1 MFVILGLAIAVL
13 AVFWQVHSFEFVQY
27 DDDRYVSNN
36 KHILSGLRVEN
47 VIWVFTSVHGGNWHP
62 ITGLSHI
69 LDCQLFG
76 PNAGRHHLVNLLIHI
91 INTLLIF
98 VIFRQMTGALWASA
112 FVAACF
118 GLHPLHVESVAWISE
133 RKDVLSTLFWLLTI
147 AAYFRYV
154 KMPSIGRYLLT
165 LMFFALGLMAKPM
178 VVTLPFVLL
187 LLDYWPLGRLELF
200 GTDKSN
206 NRKKPFAIDKWK
218 NFWKLVLEK
227 VPFFVLSAIFCAI
240 TIFVQSGTGAVKD
253 TEQFSLS
260 VRMANAVV
268 SYGRYIGKMIW
279 PAELA
284 FFYPHPHEKIIY
296 WQLFGVF
303 ILLVVLTFL
312 VMRESARHKYLLTGW
327 FWYLGTLVPVIG
339 LVQVGGQSMADR
351 YTYIPFVGLFIVVA
365 WGTNELLA
373 KWRYKK
379 PVLLLSSLAVILIL
393 AVLARWQVGYWR
405 DSMSLFEH
413 AIRVTEGN
421 YVAYDGRG
429 LVYKRKGQYS
439 LAVSDFKKALAANPR
454 YAAAYGNLGLVCNS
468 TGQYDMAISCYNKA
482 IEINPKKALA
492 YNNRGNAYSGK
503 GRLDLAI
510 SDYNK
515 AVEIDPELAE
525 AYYNR
530 GNAYMDKGKG
540 QLDLAIADYDK
551 SIEINPRD
559 AVAYNNRGLA
569 YMSKGDFDHAIS
581 DYNKSVEIDPKY
593 AIAYNN
599 RANAYKSNG
608 QFDRA
613 IPDYNKALEINPKLV
628 GAYVNKAG
636 ACEKAGRTRE
646 AIEAYKAF
654 IQYAP
659 AQHHSLVEQAGQK
672 IKELEQQVINH

>member
-1 MFVILGLAIAVL
+1 
-13 AVFWQVHSFEFVQY
+13 
-27 DDDRYVSNN
+27 
-36 KHILSGLRVEN
+36 
-47 VIWVFTSVHGGNWHP
+47 
-62 ITGLSHI
+62 
-69 LDCQLFG
+69 
-76 PNAGRHHLVNLLIHI
+76 
-91 INTLLIF
+91 
-98 VIFRQMTGALWASA
+98 
-112 FVAACF
+112 
-118 GLHPLHVESVAWISE
+118 
-133 RKDVLSTLFWLLTI
+133 
-147 AAYFRYV
+147 
-154 KMPSIGRYLLT
+154 
-165 LMFFALGLMAKPM
+165 MAKPM

-200 GTDKSN
+200 GADKSN
-206 NRKKPFAIDKWK
+206 NQKRPFAIDKWK
-218 NFWKLVLEK
+218 NFWKLLLEK
-227 VPFFVLSAIFCAI
+227 VPLFVLSAVCSAV
-240 TIFVQSGTGAVKD
+240 TIVVQSSSGAVKD
-253 TEQFSLS
+253 IEQFSLS

-268 SYGRYIGKMIW
+268 SYARYIGKMIW
-279 PAELA
+279 PADLA
-284 FFYPHPHEKIIY
+284 VFYPHPHEKIIY
-296 WQLFGVF
+296 WQLFGAF

-339 LVQVGGQSMADR
+339 LVQVGGQSMANR

-379 PVLLLSSLAVILIL
+379 PVLALLSLAVILIL
-393 AVLARWQVGYWR
+393 AVLARSQVGYWR

-429 LVYKRKGQYS
+429 LIYRQKGQYD

-454 YAAAYGNLGLVCNS
+454 YAPAYGNLGLVCNS
-468 TGQYDMAISCYNKA
+468 TGRYDMAISCYNKA

-492 YNNRGNAYSGK
+492 YSNRGNAYSGK

-515 AVEIDPELAE
+515 AIEIDPEFAE

-540 QLDLAIADYDK
+540 QLDLAISDYDK

-569 YMSKGDFDHAIS
+569 YLSKGNFDHAIS
-581 DYNKSVEIDPKY
+581 DYNKSIEINPKY

-613 IPDYNKALEINPKLV
+613 VPDYNKALEINPKLV
-628 GAYVNKAG
+628 GAYLNKAG
-636 ACEKAGRTRE
+636 ACEKAGHTRE

-659 AQHHSLVEQAGQK
+659 AQHQSLVEQARQK
-672 IKELEQQVINH
+672 IKELEKQN